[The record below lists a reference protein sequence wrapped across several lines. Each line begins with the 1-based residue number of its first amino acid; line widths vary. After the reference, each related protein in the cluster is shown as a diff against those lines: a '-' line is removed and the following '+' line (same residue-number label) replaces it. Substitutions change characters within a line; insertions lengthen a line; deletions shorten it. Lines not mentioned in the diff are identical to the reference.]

1 VISACKS
8 YIDKYQDYP
17 KDLLLIYLE
26 KSSTRAVFET
36 LSFLDPYDPED
47 YKSIIDIETPRRT
60 DRRLQKSDRRV
71 EEVVAAGED
80 ACQSEKVKEEAA
92 RINLD

>member
-47 YKSIIDIETPRRT
+47 YKA
-60 DRRLQKSDRRV
+60 L
-71 EEVVAAGED
+71 
-80 ACQSEKVKEEAA
+80 
-92 RINLD
+92 